1 MNDEVLKPRN
11 VTMPDGR
18 DIKSI
23 EYEIDIFA
31 YNQKRE
37 KEDFVL
43 RILKDIEAERRLE
56 KHE

>member
-1 MNDEVLKPRN
+1 MNDEILKPRS

-23 EYEIDIFA
+23 EYKIDIFA
-31 YNQKRE
+31 YNQKRK
-37 KEDFVL
+37 KEDSVL
-43 RILKDIEAERRLE
+43 RILKDIETERRLE